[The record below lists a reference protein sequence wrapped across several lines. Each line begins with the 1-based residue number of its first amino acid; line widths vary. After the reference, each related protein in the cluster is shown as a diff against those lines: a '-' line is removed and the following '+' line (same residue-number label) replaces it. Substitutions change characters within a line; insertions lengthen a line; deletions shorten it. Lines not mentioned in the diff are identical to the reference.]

1 MTIVYIIMS
10 ITSSN
15 LTTRHR
21 VLAVVAALSLGLAA
35 CGADD
40 TVDAGVPAEETLPDR
55 ASEGEMEPDAG
66 GSMTDGLTAITARTD
81 LISLQTT
88 APDEVIVD
96 PTDGSQ
102 LLAHFV
108 GAAEP
113 CSGAAVTV
121 TETDADVTVLLETGL
136 DPNAAAMSCIAQV
149 FDYEITVALD
159 APLGDRT
166 ITIAD

>member
-1 MTIVYIIMS
+1 MS
-10 ITSSN
+10 TTTSN
-15 LTTRHR
+15 LNARR
-21 VLAVVAALSLGLAA
+21 RILAVVAALSLGLAA

-40 TVDAGVPAEETLPDR
+40 TVDAGVPADETLPDR
-55 ASEGEMEPDAG
+55 VSEGEMEPDAG
-66 GSMTDGLTAITARTD
+66 GSVTDGLTPMIARTD

-88 APDEVIVD
+88 APDEVVAD
-96 PTDGSQ
+96 PTDDSR
-102 LLAHFV
+102 LLVRFT

-136 DPNAAAMSCIAQV
+136 DPNVAAMSCIAQV